1 MKRWTEI
8 MDVSD
13 IMESMEMILLL
24 EEGKDFTFTSTT
36 KGGLGKVYKVKENGQ
51 EYITISSQTIK
62 KINGPRRMK
71 FNLYRHTILKED
83 SLNELLRIVV
93 EHRL

>member
-1 MKRWTEI
+1 MRRWTEI

-24 EEGKDFTFTSTT
+24 EEGKESTFTSTT
-36 KGGLGKVYKVKENGQ
+36 KGGLGKVWRVKEGKE
-51 EYITISSQTIK
+51 EYITISSKVIKQIK
-62 KINGPRRMK
+62 KNSYK
-71 FNLYRHTILKED
+71 FNLYRHIVLKED
-83 SLNELLRIVV
+83 ALDELERIMV